1 MQCMSFKVL
10 IGPRVNQMLG
20 KFSEKE
26 GLLFVM
32 GKCSSAK
39 KGVTM
44 KEGETVRDRGDE
56 EGERQGPHMA
66 LMGQ

>member
-1 MQCMSFKVL
+1 VL
-10 IGPRVNQMLG
+10 IGLRVNQMLG
-20 KFSEKE
+20 KFGAKE

-32 GKCSSAK
+32 GKCSSAR

-44 KEGETVRDRGDE
+44 KEGETVRDRGDK

>member
-1 MQCMSFKVL
+1 MQCVSFKVQ

-20 KFSEKE
+20 KFGAKE
-26 GLLFVM
+26 GLLLVM
-32 GKCSSAK
+32 GKCSSAR

-44 KEGETVRDRGDE
+44 TEGETVRDRGDE